1 MPSTGKKNKKT
12 RDPNRPKRA
21 MTPFLYYACE
31 QRVILKQQG
40 RKMAL
45 TEQSRY
51 IAGLWKNIS
60 DKTKYIQLSDNDKA
74 RYQGEMALYKP
85 PYKIK
90 RPRSSYAFFMRD
102 CRAQIAQQFPNKTPR
117 ELMANIATVWK
128 AYDDDVKAK
137 YVSMADQDKV
147 RYNEEK
153 ERMNAKE

>member
-1 MPSTGKKNKKT
+1 MSSSGKKNKKS

-31 QRVILKQQG
+31 QRAILKQQG

-60 DKTKYIQLSDNDKA
+60 DKTKYIQQSERDKA
-74 RYQGEMALYKP
+74 RYREQMAVYEP

-90 RPRSSYAFFMRD
+90 RPRSSYAFFMQDQRD
-102 CRAQIAQQFPNKTPR
+102 EIAKRFPDKTPR

-128 AYDDDVKAK
+128 EYDDDVKEK
-137 YVSMADQDKV
+137 YMAMARQDKE
-147 RYNEEK
+147 RYYEEK
-153 ERMNAKE
+153 ERLAPTE

>member
-1 MPSTGKKNKKT
+1 MSSSGKKNKKS

-31 QRVILKQQG
+31 QRAILKQQG

-60 DKTKYIQLSDNDKA
+60 DKTKYIQQSEKDKA
-74 RYQGEMALYKP
+74 RYREQMAVYEP

-90 RPRSSYAFFMRD
+90 RPRSSYAFFMQD
-102 CRAQIAQQFPNKTPR
+102 QRAEIAKQFPNKTPR

-128 AYDDDVKAK
+128 EYDDDTKEK
-137 YVSMADQDKV
+137 YMAMARQDKD
-147 RYNEEK
+147 RYYEEK
-153 ERMNAKE
+153 ERMAPTE

>member
-31 QRVILKQQG
+31 QRAILKQQG

-51 IAGLWKNIS
+51 IADLWKNIT
-60 DKTKYIQLSDNDKA
+60 DKTKYMEQSAKDKA
-74 RYQGEMALYKP
+74 RYQDEMASYEP

-102 CRAQIAQQFPNKTPR
+102 RRAEIAKRFPSKTPR
-117 ELMANIATVWK
+117 ELMGNIATVWK
-128 AYDDDVKAK
+128 EYDDEVKAK
-137 YVSMADQDKV
+137 YVAMAQQDKL
-147 RYNEEK
+147 RYIEEK
-153 ERMNAKE
+153 ERMKTKE

>member
-1 MPSTGKKNKKT
+1 MSSSGKKNKKS

-31 QRVILKQQG
+31 QRAILKQQG

-60 DKTKYIQLSDNDKA
+60 DKTKYIQQSDKDKD
-74 RYQGEMALYKP
+74 RYREQMAVYQP

-90 RPRSSYAFFMRD
+90 RPRSSYAFFMQDR
-102 CRAQIAQQFPNKTPR
+102 RAEIAKQFPNKTPR

-128 AYDDDVKAK
+128 EYDDNVKEK
-137 YVSMADQDKV
+137 YMAMARQDKERYYEEKQSMAPT
-147 RYNEEK
+147 E
-153 ERMNAKE
+153 